1 MRPLGKKG
9 RFRLTER
16 IFPEGFNRRLRE
28 LKETLKPPSNIMFA
42 DKVDMV
48 SFQARSL
55 SLKTLFKPELGALL
69 NVKEA

>member
-1 MRPLGKKG
+1 
-9 RFRLTER
+9 
-16 IFPEGFNRRLRE
+16 
-28 LKETLKPPSNIMFA
+28 MFA